1 MTDGSRARLLKE
13 PKLYSILS
21 LRPKKVRVAFTLL
34 IISLC
39 KEARVYLF
47 GLVDVGRNDK
57 AFLETFRE
65 SMKLIECEV
74 WLLEHFVRTFKW
86 PADANTTVCFSRRAQ
101 TPQSCSQRPFLTMVN
116 DVFVPPL
123 SHRRSDR
130 AAEGIDLRFVHI
142 PDAALGVFV
151 VD

>member
-21 LRPKKVRVAFTLL
+21 LRPKKVRVALTLL

-86 PADANTTVCFSRRAQ
+86 PADAKYHSLLFSPCSNPPILFSATLFDYGKRRV
-101 TPQSCSQRPFLTMVN
+101 RPPSITSPF
-116 DVFVPPL
+116 
-123 SHRRSDR
+123 
-130 AAEGIDLRFVHI
+130 
-142 PDAALGVFV
+142 
-151 VD
+151 